1 MKYAYI
7 MPNDFTNGTGVSVS
21 VWMQG
26 CPFHCPGCHNAELW
40 DFNGGQESSFEEFT
54 QKIDIAMKANGI
66 KRNLSI
72 LGGEPLCDENIQYT
86 KQIIDWCKEN
96 YPDSK
101 IYLWTGYTKENFNE
115 LQNKIFDLVDVLI
128 DGPYIEEKR
137 NISLELRGSEN
148 QRIFR
153 K

>member
-1 MKYAYI
+1 MKYAGI
-7 MPNDFTNGTGVSVS
+7 KCNDIVDGEGVCVS

-26 CPFHCPGCHNAELW
+26 CPFRCKGCHNPETW
-40 DFNGGQESSFEEFT
+40 DFDGGMDIEYNELINL
-54 QKIDIAMKANGI
+54 IDTAMKANGI